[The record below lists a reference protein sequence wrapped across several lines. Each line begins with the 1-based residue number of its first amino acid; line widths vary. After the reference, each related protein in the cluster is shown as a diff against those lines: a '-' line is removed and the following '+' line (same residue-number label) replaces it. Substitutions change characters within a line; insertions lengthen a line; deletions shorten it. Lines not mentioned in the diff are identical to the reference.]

1 MSLPTAT
8 HFLFLISFTTLAFCI
23 LHLRRRN
30 AMNIARIQRLEDV
43 LTRLTREE
51 LAAVARLS
59 RVERTLKDTRA
70 RQDTL
75 ECRASTGPR
84 IESAVRVARQGT
96 ATEDMLR
103 DLGLSSAEA
112 SLLLRLHAS
121 GSDEPAPPDN
131 ARAHVDARVDEA
143 RPPTPPRPGSQAAAL
158 SRLLAERAPLPA

>member
-1 MSLPTAT
+1 MSLTTAT
-8 HFLFLISFTTLAFCI
+8 HLLFLVSFSTLALCI
-23 LHLRRRN
+23 LHLRRRD
-30 AMNIARIQRLEDV
+30 ATNIARIQRLEDV

-51 LAAVARLS
+51 LTAVARLS

-121 GSDEPAPPDN
+121 KDDAPAPPDN
-131 ARAHVDARVDEA
+131 VKAHDAAVQEEV
-143 RPPTPPRPGSQAAAL
+143 RPPPLPRPGSQAASL